1 MEHQDESTRGVV
13 SLMQYHN
20 DIRFPAVHALRRYWD
35 DLRGPRQV
43 PSRAEVDPRA
53 IEETLEYAFILER
66 IAPGVG
72 RFRLAGM
79 HLNDLMGMEVRGMP
93 CTSMF
98 MPEHRATLSRVLE
111 DVFAGPSTAL
121 LTLAGE
127 RGVGRPPMDG
137 QMLLLPLTSDFG
149 DVTRVLG
156 CLCTIGPIGRSPRR
170 FLVKDEVVRPIRL
183 GDRSENPDAAAPDA
197 MGSPL
202 TREERLKIRRTT
214 EGDETR
220 DAATP
225 KGFNE
230 PAASYTPPTPSAP
243 EGKKPRLR
251 LVRSEGEV
259 VGHDE

>member
-1 MEHQDESTRGVV
+1 MEHQDDSDREVV
-13 SLMQYHN
+13 SLMKYHN
-20 DIRFPAVHALRRYWD
+20 DIRFPAVHALRQYWEE
-35 DLRGPRQV
+35 LRGPRQV

-98 MPEHRATLSRVLE
+98 MPEHRATLSRALE

-127 RGVGRPPMDG
+127 RGVGRPPMDA
-137 QMLLLPLTSDFG
+137 QMLLLPLASDFG
-149 DVTRVLG
+149 DVTRALG

-170 FLVKDEVVRPIRL
+170 FIVKDDVVRPIRTGVKHEL
-183 GDRSENPDAAAPDA
+183 TDPPQTRDDR
-197 MGSPL
+197 L
-202 TREERLKIRRTT
+202 TARRTRQQLN
-214 EGDETR
+214 ET
-220 DAATP
+220 P
-225 KGFNE
+225 GFSE
-230 PAASYTPPTPSAP
+230 PAASYTPPQPRTPPSRP
-243 EGKKPRLR
+243 EPGEKPRLR
-251 LVRSEGEV
+251 LVRSDGETV
-259 VGHDE
+259 ETES

>member
-1 MEHQDESTRGVV
+1 MEHQEDNGRGVV
-13 SLMQYHN
+13 SLMKYNN

-35 DLRGPRQV
+35 ALRGPRQV

-98 MPEHRATLSRVLE
+98 MPEHRATLSRALE
-111 DVFAGPSTAL
+111 EVFAGPSTAL

-149 DVTRVLG
+149 DVTRALG

-170 FLVKDEVVRPIRL
+170 FIVKDEVVRPVTRHP
-183 GDRSENPDAAAPDA
+183 GAEDMAPPRSRD
-197 MGSPL
+197 
-202 TREERLKIRRTT
+202 ERLKARRVAAAA
-214 EGDETR
+214 R
-220 DAATP
+220 SDAEAEAEAGSGP
-225 KGFNE
+225 QGFSE
-230 PAASYTPPTPSAP
+230 PAPPFTPAP
-243 EGKKPRLR
+243 PRAPAGAAPRLR
-251 LVRSEGEV
+251 LVRSDGEAV
-259 VGHDE
+259 D

>member
-1 MEHQDESTRGVV
+1 MEHQEDRGRGVV
-13 SLMQYHN
+13 SLMKYNN
-20 DIRFPAVHALRRYWD
+20 DIRFPAIHTLRRYWD
-35 DLRGPRQV
+35 ELRGPRQV

-98 MPEHRATLSRVLE
+98 MPEHRATLSRALE
-111 DVFAGPSTAL
+111 EVFAGPSTAL

-149 DVTRVLG
+149 DVTRALG

-170 FLVKDEVVRPIRL
+170 FTVKDEIIRPVRVTAGAEDL
-183 GDRSENPDAAAPDA
+183 GTP
-197 MGSPL
+197 M
-202 TREERLKIRRTT
+202 TREERLKARKAAAKAKAETT
-214 EGDETR
+214 PE
-220 DAATP
+220 AAP
-225 KGFNE
+225 QGFAE
-230 PAASYTPPTPSAP
+230 PAPGFTPAPPSPPAP
-243 EGKKPRLR
+243 GDKPRLR
-251 LVRSEGEV
+251 LVRSDGEEV
-259 VGHDE
+259 DAKG

>member
-1 MEHQDESTRGVV
+1 
-13 SLMQYHN
+13 MQYHN

-127 RGVGRPPMDG
+127 RGVGRPAMDG

-170 FLVKDEVVRPIRL
+170 FLVKDEVVRPIHVEEKSDGRT
-183 GDRSENPDAAAPDA
+183 AHAPET

-202 TREERLKIRRTT
+202 TREERLKIRRATAA
-214 EGDETR
+214 EETKS
-220 DAATP
+220 AP
-225 KGFNE
+225 PPQGFSE
-230 PAASYTPPTPSAP
+230 SAASYTPPTTGTH

-259 VGHDE
+259 VGHDD